1 MVRCIVRTCLCVSED
16 AAVVEGDLQLD
27 VLAMEVVLQAVEI
40 AGTFP
45 LAHWKVVEQVV
56 TAGLWLCGGHFVL
69 REYPLETLDGQ
80 ASHVF
85 NGVLSCHDDIHTRE
99 APHGTY
105 INHILLR
112 LAVAEPCSH
121 EMLKAVN
128 SGRSNGRFL
137 VWFGDTQVES
147 GEPSVYAR
155 HIDAGLQV
163 CVVDC
168 ETLYNF
174 HVAYVMRFQ
183 NYSFFVG

>member
-1 MVRCIVRTCLCVSED
+1 MVSRIVRTCLCVSED

-27 VLAMEVVLQAVEI
+27 VLAMEVVLQAIEI

-45 LAHWKVVEQVV
+45 LAHWQVVEQVV
-56 TAGLWLCGGHFVL
+56 AAGLWFCGGYFVL

-80 ASHVF
+80 ASHVL

-121 EMLKAVN
+121 EMLKAVH
-128 SGRSNGRFL
+128 SRWCNGGFL
-137 VWFGDTQVES
+137 VGFGDAQVES
-147 GEPSVYAR
+147 SKTFIFA
-155 HIDAGLQV
+155 
-163 CVVDC
+163 
-168 ETLYNF
+168 
-174 HVAYVMRFQ
+174 
-183 NYSFFVG
+183 